1 MLLYTSGGVDAL
13 VAVAVAVALGL
24 PNNLFS
30 PIIAVFILFSFLF
43 FFFWKKGSIFHYNL
57 FLCLICNRKITY
69 RMELGNRSFKFMNKS
84 RAGRLDDDDTDI
96 NLDLN

>member
-43 FFFWKKGSIFHYNL
+43 FFFLEKRVNLSLQSIFVSYLQQENY
-57 FLCLICNRKITY
+57 IQDGTGQQVI
-69 RMELGNRSFKFMNKS
+69 
-84 RAGRLDDDDTDI
+84 
-96 NLDLN
+96 